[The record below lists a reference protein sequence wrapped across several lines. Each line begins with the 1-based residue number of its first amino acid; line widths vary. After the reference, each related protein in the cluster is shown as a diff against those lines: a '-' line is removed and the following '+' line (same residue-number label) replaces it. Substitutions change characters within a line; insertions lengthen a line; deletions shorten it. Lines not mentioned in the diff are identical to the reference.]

1 MDDRHGMPG
10 YTVRDRRW
18 WARDESDERAGGAE
32 ATGDKPTYVAR
43 LEAELA
49 ERDRRLSDAL
59 VRLRQAQEEQ
69 ELARQRI
76 ERDARREIARSKKE
90 VLAAIVPVLDDL
102 DRARAAAEGG
112 GDVGALRRGIELV
125 QSGFLDRLR
134 ALGVE
139 RDIPTGQQFDPSR
152 HEAVSVAP
160 GGVDGSVAATVS
172 PGYLHE
178 GEVLRPARVV
188 VARADTRTQND
199 YPGSGN

>member
-1 MDDRHGMPG
+1 MDDRHGIPG

-18 WARDESDERAGGAE
+18 WARDENDEQGGE
-32 ATGDKPTYVAR
+32 ASGEKPSYVAQ

-49 ERDRRLSDAL
+49 DRDRRLSEAL
-59 VRLRQAQEEQ
+59 LRQRQAVTEQ
-69 ELARQRI
+69 EMARQRV

-90 VLAAIVPVLDDL
+90 VLAAILPVLDDL
-102 DRARAAAEGG
+102 DRARAAAESG

-134 ALGVE
+134 ALGVD
-139 RDIPTGQQFDPSR
+139 RDIPTGQPFDPAR

-160 GGVDGSVAATVS
+160 GGVDGSVAETVS
-172 PGYLHE
+172 PGYLLE

-188 VARADTRTQND
+188 VTRADT
-199 YPGSGN
+199 SA

>member
-1 MDDRHGMPG
+1 MDDRHGIPG

-18 WARDESDERAGGAE
+18 WARDESDERGGAAE
-32 ATGDKPTYVAR
+32 AGADKPSYVAQ
-43 LEAELA
+43 LESELA

-69 ELARQRI
+69 ELARHRI

-90 VLAAIVPVLDDL
+90 VLAAILPVLDDL

-134 ALGVE
+134 ALGVD
-139 RDIPTGQQFDPSR
+139 RDIPTGQPFDPSR

-160 GGVDGSVAATVS
+160 GDVSGSVNATVS
-172 PGYLHE
+172 PGYLLE

-188 VARADTRTQND
+188 VTRADT
-199 YPGSGN
+199 SS

>member
-1 MDDRHGMPG
+1 MDDRHGIPG

-18 WARDESDERAGGAE
+18 WARDEGDERGGDAAG
-32 ATGDKPTYVAR
+32 GDKPSYVAQ
-43 LEAELA
+43 LEAEIA

-69 ELARQRI
+69 ELARHRI

-112 GDVGALRRGIELV
+112 GGVDALRRGIELV

-134 ALGVE
+134 SLGVD
-139 RDIPTGQQFDPSR
+139 RDIPTGQPFDPSR

-172 PGYLHE
+172 PGYLLE
-178 GEVLRPARVV
+178 GEVLRAARVV
-188 VARADTRTQND
+188 VTRADTSSQNV